1 MNPVPGAVPGS
12 PSDWVLRW
20 SALAAPGS
28 QVLDVACG
36 TGRHMRCLS
45 QLGHGVTGIDRSAE
59 ALSSAAHFGRVV
71 QADLETQPWPL
82 QQQGKPQPFDMLVV
96 TNYLWRPLWPALLD
110 SLAPGGLLIYETFAL
125 GNAQFG
131 KPSRPDYLLRP
142 GELLDVCRDLHIVA
156 YENGYLAQPA
166 RLVQRIAALRPG
178 LASPNAVWPGP
189 VLSLE

>member
-1 MNPVPGAVPGS
+1 MWHVAPGGICAACRSLAMGS
-12 PSDWVLRW
+12 PAST
-20 SALAAPGS
+20 AAPKRCHRRPISGVWFRPIWRRS
-28 QVLDVACG
+28 RGHCNSRGNPSRSICWWSPTTCG
-36 TGRHMRCLS
+36 DPSGRL
-45 QLGHGVTGIDRSAE
+45 
-59 ALSSAAHFGRVV
+59 
-71 QADLETQPWPL
+71 
-82 QQQGKPQPFDMLVV
+82 
-96 TNYLWRPLWPALLD
+96 LLD

-189 VLSLE
+189 ALSLE